1 MAGRGLVIAG
11 GVVAIVR
18 GVLQAISA
26 IPVLGEQ
33 GLDAIVPG
41 LTGLIWFEAIMAVLL
56 IVIGALALVRSS
68 SPRSGG
74 EVRNLGIVAGL
85 LGIANAA
92 WAWAVFGAAG
102 LSAAITPALGTL
114 AVCLLVAGLLIAGGL
129 SLRASYEGESDR
141 ATPRPRKNRRYRDT
155 AVALPMLA
163 PAVVLLSIF
172 VIWPT
177 IYAVYLSFQN
187 WGFYLEPEFVG
198 FRNFEYVLTDPQFWA
213 SIGRGFMFVLMTVP
227 VMLVLAYLFASLVV
241 AVSRRA
247 ASVLKVSIYI
257 PTIISGVIAS
267 IIFVLIY
274 AYPGGLLNAVLQMFG
289 VDPIAFLREGE
300 WPLVSIAIPA
310 IWLGMGLTS
319 LIMVAAMVDIPT
331 EFYEAASMEGAGWW
345 QKTAY
350 ITIPQ
355 MKNVFLFLLVTG
367 FVAAIQQFELPL
379 VMTGGGPRRTTE
391 LPNLFIFNHFRY
403 DQTIGF
409 SIAAA
414 LMLFVVLGTC
424 SALIFKFVNS
434 ERLVD

>member
-1 MAGRGLVIAG
+1 MSQR
-11 GVVAIVR
+11 
-18 GVLQAISA
+18 
-26 IPVLGEQ
+26 
-33 GLDAIVPG
+33 
-41 LTGLIWFEAIMAVLL
+41 
-56 IVIGALALVRSS
+56 
-68 SPRSGG
+68 
-74 EVRNLGIVAGL
+74 
-85 LGIANAA
+85 
-92 WAWAVFGAAG
+92 
-102 LSAAITPALGTL
+102 
-114 AVCLLVAGLLIAGGL
+114 
-129 SLRASYEGESDR
+129 
-141 ATPRPRKNRRYRDT
+141 RRYPDT
-155 AVALPMLA
+155 KIALPMLA
-163 PAVVLLSIF
+163 PAVILLGIF

-177 IYAVYLSFQN
+177 IYAVWLSFQN
-187 WGFYLEPEFVG
+187 WGFYLPPEFVG

-213 SIGRGFMFVLMTVP
+213 SIGRGFTFVAMTVP

-274 AYPGGLLNAVLQMFG
+274 NYSGGLLNAVLKRFG
-289 VDPIAFLREGE
+289 VEPIAWLGDPAWALFA
-300 WPLVSIAIPA
+300 IAIPA

-345 QKTAY
+345 QKTFY

-379 VMTGGGPRRTTE
+379 VMTGGGPLSSTT
-391 LPNLFIFNHFRY
+391 LPNLFIFNHFRN
-403 DQTIGF
+403 DMTVGF